1 MASIELPGEFGV
13 NHRAASEN
21 LIRATLL
28 TTNDLPTIE
37 RLLDNAALFEKAAQ
51 THVVTPRQEA
61 LAMGLLH
68 AVDLIRAV
76 AHAEFGMGVYSR

>member
-28 TTNDLPTIE
+28 TTNTLPDIE
-37 RLLDNAALFEKAAQ
+37 RLLDNAALFEKSAL
-51 THVVTPRQEA
+51 THVVTPRQKA
-61 LAMGLLH
+61 LAIGLMH
-68 AVDLIRAV
+68 AVDLIREV
-76 AHAEFGMGVYSR
+76 ARAEFKQAYT